1 MIIIQKNK
9 NCILELMENKH
20 NLEMMKN
27 DLIQRELALKNKD
40 SIIEQ
45 LHSQINEINSEINE
59 KMNDLQIY
67 EEINQREF
75 DDYNNKIQE
84 LTQEKNFLEMQNNE
98 LS

>member
-1 MIIIQKNK
+1 MA
-9 NCILELMENKH
+9 NKH

-27 DLIQRELALKNKD
+27 DFIQREFALKNID

-45 LHSQINEINSEINE
+45 LPNQINEINSEINE

-75 DDYNNKIQE
+75 DDYNNKI
-84 LTQEKNFLEMQNNE
+84 
-98 LS
+98 

>member
-1 MIIIQKNK
+1 
-9 NCILELMENKH
+9 MENKH

-67 EEINQREF
+67 EEINQRES